1 MSYGL
6 TRREFV
12 KRSASL
18 GIAAGLS
25 SLFPAVWRDVLAEEG
40 EKAVDLA
47 VVTGTPGEA
56 TKRAI
61 QVLGGI
67 TRFVEEGDRVLL
79 KPNLSFANPPEWG
92 STTEP
97 QVIRAVAELC
107 VGAGARRVVVM
118 DHPLR
123 SKKACL
129 QKTGVREVLSGLDSV
144 ALFLVDQRRFFTEVE
159 VPGGKALSR
168 IEVAKEVVKCDVL
181 INLPCAKSHSATG
194 VSFGMKNL
202 MGLVWDRGYF
212 HEKTDLNQAIAE
224 LSTVIRPRLTLLD
237 ATRALVSGGPGGP
250 GKVKELS
257 TIVAGVDPVAVDS
270 YGATL
275 APWYGRTFTGEQV
288 KHILNAHRLGFGEID
303 LDLLKVVRV
312 NL

>member
-1 MSYGL
+1 MTDGL
-6 TRREFV
+6 SRREFI

-25 SLFPAVWRDVLAEEG
+25 SLFPTVWRDVFGEEG
-40 EKAVDLA
+40 EKAADLA
-47 VVTGTPGEA
+47 VVTGTPAEA

-61 QVLGGI
+61 EVLGGI
-67 TRFVEEGDRVLL
+67 TRFVKEGDRVLL
-79 KPNLSFANPPEWG
+79 KPNLSFANPPESG

-97 QVIRAVAELC
+97 RVIRAVAELC
-107 VGAGARRVVVM
+107 LGAGARRVVVM

-123 SKKACL
+123 SKTACL
-129 QKTGVREVLSGLDSV
+129 QKTGVREILGDLDSV

-159 VPGGKALSR
+159 VPGGKAFNR
-168 IEVAKEVVKCDVL
+168 VEVAKEVVKCDVL

-212 HEKTDLNQAIAE
+212 HEKADLNQAIAE
-224 LSTVIRPRLTLLD
+224 LSTVIRPHLTLLD

-250 GKVKELS
+250 GKVKELN
-257 TIVAGVDPVAVDS
+257 TIVAGLDPVAVDS
-270 YGATL
+270 YATTL

-288 KHILNAHRLGFGEID
+288 KHILNAHRLGLGEID
-303 LDLLKVVRV
+303 LDLLKVARV
-312 NL
+312 SL